1 MILLTIGAI
10 LLTLF
15 IFFIIG
21 FITFMMFVD
30 KATPQIYYTPCES
43 VTVKAK
49 GKHKKEEKLNAGFSS
64 FFYHIPERT
73 NNNTPNRKLIK
84 ERKPIHMENTRL
96 FLHSRQKVTRP
107 KIQRKTKWAGIGTR

>member
-43 VTVKAK
+43 VTVKSK
-49 GKHKKEEKLNAGFSS
+49 GKNRRKKKLKVDFS
-64 FFYHIPERT
+64 FFCFI
-73 NNNTPNRKLIK
+73 
-84 ERKPIHMENTRL
+84 
-96 FLHSRQKVTRP
+96 
-107 KIQRKTKWAGIGTR
+107 

>member
-10 LLTLF
+10 LLTFF

-43 VTVKAK
+43 VTVTVKAK
-49 GKHKKEEKLNAGFSS
+49 GKDRRKKS
-64 FFYHIPERT
+64 
-73 NNNTPNRKLIK
+73 
-84 ERKPIHMENTRL
+84 
-96 FLHSRQKVTRP
+96 
-107 KIQRKTKWAGIGTR
+107 

>member
-1 MILLTIGAI
+1 MKNIGGVMILLTIGAI

-43 VTVKAK
+43 VTVKTK
-49 GKHKKEEKLNAGFSS
+49 VNIEGRKVESWLFFLLLLHPGKN
-64 FFYHIPERT
+64 
-73 NNNTPNRKLIK
+73 
-84 ERKPIHMENTRL
+84 
-96 FLHSRQKVTRP
+96 
-107 KIQRKTKWAGIGTR
+107 

>member
-30 KATPQIYYTPCES
+30 RATPQIYYTPCES
-43 VTVKAK
+43 VTVKSKVNIK
-49 GKHKKEEKLNAGFSS
+49 GRKVECWL
-64 FFYHIPERT
+64 FFLFIY
-73 NNNTPNRKLIK
+73 LI
-84 ERKPIHMENTRL
+84 
-96 FLHSRQKVTRP
+96 FLYILS
-107 KIQRKTKWAGIGTR
+107 

>member
-43 VTVKAK
+43 VTVKTK
-49 GKHKKEEKLNAGFSS
+49 GKHRRKKKLKVGFSS
-64 FFYHIPERT
+64 FFYYIPKELT
-73 NNNTPNRKLIK
+73 TIIQIK
-84 ERKPIHMENTRL
+84 TSQGK
-96 FLHSRQKVTRP
+96 
-107 KIQRKTKWAGIGTR
+107 KTDTYGEYTIISPFAPESYKT

>member
-21 FITFMMFVD
+21 FVTFMMFVD

-43 VTVKAK
+43 VTVKTK
-49 GKHKKEEKLNAGFSS
+49 GKHRREKLKVGFSS
-64 FFYHIPERT
+64 FFYIPKELT
-73 NNNTPNRKLIK
+73 KQPNK
-84 ERKPIHMENTRL
+84 N
-96 FLHSRQKVTRP
+96 
-107 KIQRKTKWAGIGTR
+107 

>member
-30 KATPQIYYTPCES
+30 KATPQIYYTPCEL
-43 VTVKAK
+43 VTVKSK
-49 GKHKKEEKLNAGFSS
+49 GKDRRKKS
-64 FFYHIPERT
+64 
-73 NNNTPNRKLIK
+73 
-84 ERKPIHMENTRL
+84 
-96 FLHSRQKVTRP
+96 
-107 KIQRKTKWAGIGTR
+107 

>member
-10 LLTLF
+10 LLTLFIFF

-49 GKHKKEEKLNAGFSS
+49 GKHK
-64 FFYHIPERT
+64 
-73 NNNTPNRKLIK
+73 RKK
-84 ERKPIHMENTRL
+84 
-96 FLHSRQKVTRP
+96 S
-107 KIQRKTKWAGIGTR
+107 

>member
-43 VTVKAK
+43 VTVKVVVIK
-49 GKHKKEEKLNAGFSS
+49 GRKVECWL
-64 FFYHIPERT
+64 FFLLFY
-73 NNNTPNRKLIK
+73 LI
-84 ERKPIHMENTRL
+84 
-96 FLHSRQKVTRP
+96 FLYN
-107 KIQRKTKWAGIGTR
+107 

>member
-30 KATPQIYYTPCES
+30 KATFQIYYTPCES
-43 VTVKAK
+43 VTVKSK
-49 GKHKKEEKLNAGFSS
+49 GKKPKEEKLKVDFS
-64 FFYHIPERT
+64 FFLFY
-73 NNNTPNRKLIK
+73 LI
-84 ERKPIHMENTRL
+84 
-96 FLHSRQKVTRP
+96 FLV
-107 KIQRKTKWAGIGTR
+107 

>member
-1 MILLTIGAI
+1 MKNIGGVMILLTIGAI

-43 VTVKAK
+43 VTVKTK
-49 GKHKKEEKLNAGFSS
+49 GKHRRKKS
-64 FFYHIPERT
+64 
-73 NNNTPNRKLIK
+73 
-84 ERKPIHMENTRL
+84 
-96 FLHSRQKVTRP
+96 
-107 KIQRKTKWAGIGTR
+107 

>member
-43 VTVKAK
+43 VTVKTK
-49 GKHKKEEKLNAGFSS
+49 GKHRRKKKLNVSFSS
-64 FFYHIPERT
+64 FFYYIPERT
-73 NNNTPNRKLIK
+73 NNNNPNKKLVK

-96 FLHSRQKVTRP
+96 FPHSRQKVIKP
-107 KIQRKTKWAGIGTR
+107 KIQRKTKWVGIGTH

>member
-21 FITFMMFVD
+21 FVTFMMFVD

-43 VTVKAK
+43 VTVKTK
-49 GKHKKEEKLNAGFSS
+49 VNIEGRKVESWL
-64 FFYHIPERT
+64 FFLLLLHP
-73 NNNTPNRKLIK
+73 RK
-84 ERKPIHMENTRL
+84 N
-96 FLHSRQKVTRP
+96 
-107 KIQRKTKWAGIGTR
+107 

>member
-49 GKHKKEEKLNAGFSS
+49 GKIEG
-64 FFYHIPERT
+64 
-73 NNNTPNRKLIK
+73 RKV
-84 ERKPIHMENTRL
+84 E
-96 FLHSRQKVTRP
+96 S
-107 KIQRKTKWAGIGTR
+107 

>member
-21 FITFMMFVD
+21 FVTFMMFVD

-49 GKHKKEEKLNAGFSS
+49 AKGKQRRKKS
-64 FFYHIPERT
+64 
-73 NNNTPNRKLIK
+73 
-84 ERKPIHMENTRL
+84 
-96 FLHSRQKVTRP
+96 
-107 KIQRKTKWAGIGTR
+107 

>member
-15 IFFIIG
+15 IFFILG
-21 FITFMMFVD
+21 CFITFMMFVD

-49 GKHKKEEKLNAGFSS
+49 GKHRRKKS
-64 FFYHIPERT
+64 
-73 NNNTPNRKLIK
+73 
-84 ERKPIHMENTRL
+84 
-96 FLHSRQKVTRP
+96 
-107 KIQRKTKWAGIGTR
+107 

>member
-30 KATPQIYYTPCES
+30 RATPQIYYTPCES
-43 VTVKAK
+43 VTVKSK
-49 GKHKKEEKLNAGFSS
+49 GKHKKEEKLKVGFSS
-64 FFYHIPERT
+64 FCFI
-73 NNNTPNRKLIK
+73 
-84 ERKPIHMENTRL
+84 
-96 FLHSRQKVTRP
+96 
-107 KIQRKTKWAGIGTR
+107 

>member
-43 VTVKAK
+43 VTVKSK
-49 GKHKKEEKLNAGFSS
+49 GKIKGRKVECWL
-64 FFYHIPERT
+64 FF
-73 NNNTPNRKLIK
+73 
-84 ERKPIHMENTRL
+84 L
-96 FLHSRQKVTRP
+96 FF
-107 KIQRKTKWAGIGTR
+107 I

>member
-30 KATPQIYYTPCES
+30 KATPQIYYTPCEL
-43 VTVKAK
+43 VTVKSK
-49 GKHKKEEKLNAGFSS
+49 SKNKRKKS
-64 FFYHIPERT
+64 
-73 NNNTPNRKLIK
+73 
-84 ERKPIHMENTRL
+84 
-96 FLHSRQKVTRP
+96 
-107 KIQRKTKWAGIGTR
+107 

>member
-1 MILLTIGAI
+1 MKNIGGVMILLTIGAI

-49 GKHKKEEKLNAGFSS
+49 GKDRRKKS
-64 FFYHIPERT
+64 
-73 NNNTPNRKLIK
+73 
-84 ERKPIHMENTRL
+84 
-96 FLHSRQKVTRP
+96 
-107 KIQRKTKWAGIGTR
+107 

>member
-43 VTVKAK
+43 VTVKSK
-49 GKHKKEEKLNAGFSS
+49 GTHRRKKS
-64 FFYHIPERT
+64 
-73 NNNTPNRKLIK
+73 
-84 ERKPIHMENTRL
+84 
-96 FLHSRQKVTRP
+96 
-107 KIQRKTKWAGIGTR
+107 